1 MECEFRNIDLKAGD
15 QLKIQGKVANDPERF
30 QIDLGADN
38 DNLALHFNPRFQED
52 DSAIVCN
59 SKHESVWGEEE
70 RHEKNPFEP
79 DTAAKIIVKLAGDY
93 FEVEL
98 PDGKEIQ
105 FPNREGLDIINYV
118 RVKGDFK
125 VTSFKMY

>member
-1 MECEFRNIDLKAGD
+1 MRYQRPCVSCK
-15 QLKIQGKVANDPERF
+15 
-30 QIDLGADN
+30 
-38 DNLALHFNPRFQED
+38 H
-52 DSAIVCN
+52 VC
-59 SKHESVWGEEE
+59 V
-70 RHEKNPFEP
+70 FLVQ
-79 DTAAKIIVKLAGDY
+79 IIVKLAGDY